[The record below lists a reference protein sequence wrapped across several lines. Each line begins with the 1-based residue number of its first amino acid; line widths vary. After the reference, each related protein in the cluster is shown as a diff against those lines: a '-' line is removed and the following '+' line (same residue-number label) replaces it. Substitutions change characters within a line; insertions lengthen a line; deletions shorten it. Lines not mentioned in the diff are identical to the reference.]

1 MTCILRDSSLW
12 LPNPFSF
19 CSPRLCLGIM
29 FSGSILSCQ
38 GDGECSGLLR
48 LSPGASAQTWLL
60 PVLLFSSQEIWPN
73 SIYFSELLSYTR
85 SLVSFSPVT
94 VSVPRLF
101 CVSNS
106 YLRAL
111 QWGWG
116 PGTGEQGKGLTQR
129 QRLRRL
135 KITVIEPS

>member
-1 MTCILRDSSLW
+1 MGIK
-12 LPNPFSF
+12 FS
-19 CSPRLCLGIM
+19 R
-29 FSGSILSCQ
+29 SILSRQ

-106 YLRAL
+106 CLRPL
-111 QWGWG
+111 KCRWGWG
-116 PGTGEQGKGLTQR
+116 MGEQGE
-129 QRLRRL
+129 RLD
-135 KITVIEPS
+135 TVTEAPQVKNHNH